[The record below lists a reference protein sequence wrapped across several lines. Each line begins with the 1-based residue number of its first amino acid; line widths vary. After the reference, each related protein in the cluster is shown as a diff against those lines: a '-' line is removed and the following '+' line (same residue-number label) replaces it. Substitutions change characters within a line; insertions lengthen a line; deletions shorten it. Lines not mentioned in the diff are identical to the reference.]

1 MFNYTQINY
10 RFILL
15 HVLYLRIFEM
25 ARLVA
30 VCRTDDYQFDRRQ
43 LPLAVDDNLKVC
55 IECFLLIMFPLISE
69 RWSHLVL
76 NIVQRPYWCF
86 NLHSLLYAKS
96 VLSFLENPSIQI
108 HVLQIVKNHMLM
120 YFNTRMQ
127 TFFLPTSDSLD
138 GHLTFFVIVL

>member
-1 MFNYTQINY
+1 MFYYTQINY

-55 IECFLLIMFPLISE
+55 IEYFLLIMFPLISE

-86 NLHSLLYAKS
+86 NLHSLLLCKKCAFIFRKS
-96 VLSFLENPSIQI
+96 VHLDTCITNCEKITCWCILI
-108 HVLQIVKNHMLM
+108 HVCKLFFFQRVILLM
-120 YFNTRMQ
+120 VTWH
-127 TFFLPTSDSLD
+127 SL
-138 GHLTFFVIVL
+138 L